1 MHKQAIIRG
10 FVKRA
15 QEVDLSNMGA
25 DFNSQFEKRVLDL
38 VRNAVAGNAAGA
50 GLGGLAGAGVGIH
63 TAPKDEEGKRENV
76 TTRALLGALLGAP
89 LGAWAGGGLGLAA
102 TNMAAQAR
110 NIDFST
116 KKANDASIE
125 HTLSPEALQYLNNP
139 DIINTIFNTYGGAV
153 AGAGVGGLAG
163 AGVGAYTAHKDE
175 EGNRENVGRRALL
188 GALLGAP
195 VGAVAGGGLG
205 FTGSNIISNRNGLR
219 NV

>member
-1 MHKQAIIRG
+1 MNKQAIIRG

-50 GLGGLAGAGVGIH
+50 GL
-63 TAPKDEEGKRENV
+63 
-76 TTRALLGALLGAP
+76 
-89 LGAWAGGGLGLAA
+89 
-102 TNMAAQAR
+102 
-110 NIDFST
+110 
-116 KKANDASIE
+116 
-125 HTLSPEALQYLNNP
+125 
-139 DIINTIFNTYGGAV
+139 
-153 AGAGVGGLAG
+153 GGLAG